1 MYGQGRGGGGA
12 GVHSTHTPHIR
23 REGDLHCKVHSTAY
37 LVCPPYLHQPHQRYV
52 CKKTTPSFPPPVGG
66 GGTETLPPLRRFY
79 ATCSKVYCTQ
89 YGEGTGDFVSS
100 EGPRPVA
107 GSPQPRLC
115 ASLDP
120 GTGPDRCCDTH
131 SFFSLFLSF
140 SSRDRKNKPAR
151 GVRSSMVVLRGG
163 LMARFHITHRLLV
176 YPYDRARASRRD
188 IRCQC
193 ASARFSPSCE
203 SGRPRWRT
211 GTSFVRARS
220 GAITQSTYMLA
231 PWKVWMVARN
241 ESSTSTCFEKETHP
255 SLDATLARL

>member
-1 MYGQGRGGGGA
+1 MVRAGGGGL
-12 GVHSTHTPHIR
+12 G
-23 REGDLHCKVHSTAY
+23 STAPTHHTSAGREICIVQY
-37 LVCPPYLHQPHQRYV
+37 IVQPTWSALRTYINLISATYARRQRRRS
-52 CKKTTPSFPPPVGG
+52 PHPV
-66 GGTETLPPLRRFY
+66 GGTETLPPLRRGPEFY
-79 ATCSKVYCTQ
+79 ATCSKVYCTP
-89 YGEGTGDFVSS
+89 YGEGTRDFVSS

-120 GTGPDRCCDTH
+120 DTGPDRCCVTLLL
-131 SFFSLFLSF
+131 FFFFFNS

-163 LMARFHITHRLLV
+163 LIAQFHITDRLLV

-220 GAITQSTYMLA
+220 GAITQSTYLLA
-231 PWKVWMVARN
+231 PWKVWMVARS
-241 ESSTSTCFEKETHP
+241 ESSTHTCFEKETHP
-255 SLDATLARL
+255 SLDATRARL